1 MNRIVQNK
9 GLIIVAAETT
19 SALSLLLKVSSAD
32 KVLNSLVNILLA
44 TLFVL
49 LIISSS
55 KFTIPILRSNY

>member
-44 TLFVL
+44 TL
-49 LIISSS
+49 
-55 KFTIPILRSNY
+55 